1 MRDVSV
7 VSLDLD
13 DTLWELGP
21 VIRRAEGILHDWLR
35 RHYPVVSERFS
46 SADMF
51 AMRPLMLARYPEH
64 RHDVSTLRRATLR
77 HCFEEV
83 GEPRE
88 GADEAYA
95 VFYAARNE
103 VKLFEGASSLL
114 EWLSERFTV
123 LALTNGNADLE
134 QIGLSMHFAHVVT
147 AAKAGASKPE
157 LAIFDAAL
165 AACGTP
171 AAHVVHVG
179 DHPSA
184 DVEGALGAGMHAVW
198 FNPNGHA
205 WPEDIAVRR
214 QPGQVHHEVRSLAQL
229 RTLLQPMARSAAMTE
244 LSGRE

>member
-1 MRDVSV
+1 M
-7 VSLDLD
+7 SLDLD

-21 VIRRAEGILHDWLR
+21 VIRRAEATLHDWLR
-35 RHYPVVSERFS
+35 RHYPAVSERFS

-77 HCFEEV
+77 HCFEAV
-83 GEPRE
+83 GEPSA
-88 GADEAYA
+88 GADQAYA

-103 VKLFEGASSLL
+103 VELFEGASALL
-114 EWLSERFTV
+114 EWLSKRFTV

-134 QIGLSMHFAHVVT
+134 QIGLSTHFEHVVT

-157 LAIFDAAL
+157 RTIFDVAL
-165 AACGTP
+165 AACG
-171 AAHVVHVG
+171 ASASQVVHVG

-198 FNPNGHA
+198 FNPQGHA
-205 WPEDIAVRR
+205 WPQDIEVRR
-214 QPGQVHHEVRSLAQL
+214 RTGQAHHEVRSLAQL
-229 RTLLQPMARSAAMTE
+229 RTLLQPAAPRAATTE
-244 LSGRE
+244 QSGRG